1 MMNTKLIALCLVF
14 HVAHSLGGPV
24 NAVSENTTARYDF
37 ENSPKERL
45 ASQGPMDASVQDGA
59 SGNAEKSIMDEEVQ
73 VQEEE
78 EPSWEFGMSQEPH
91 LSLPHKIVCPCQ
103 KPILMLAKDRREY
116 TNQERS
122 QNEDTSR

>member
-45 ASQGPMDASVQDGA
+45 ASQGPMDASVQDVCFLCPWQCGSATCCYPYTVCTWNWYNDGLCWCHVWVSVA
-59 SGNAEKSIMDEEVQ
+59 SLKLD
-73 VQEEE
+73 
-78 EPSWEFGMSQEPH
+78 PSPVSGS
-91 LSLPHKIVCPCQ
+91 
-103 KPILMLAKDRREY
+103 
-116 TNQERS
+116 
-122 QNEDTSR
+122 